1 MCVKDSFLSILQL
14 HVSTIVMETY
24 QQDKIS
30 HLLMKFEVS
39 AHLKGVIIA
48 MCGFLAIV
56 LFFTYFIFP
65 TVICGTNHQAL
76 TNENQNF
83 RDPIA
88 ELCKQAK

>member
-1 MCVKDSFLSILQL
+1 MCSLL
-14 HVSTIVMETY
+14 METR

-30 HLLMKFEVS
+30 PLLMEFEVS
-39 AHLKGVIIA
+39 THLKGVIMA

-56 LFFTYFIFP
+56 IFFTYFIFP
-65 TVICGTNHQAL
+65 TVICGTNHATI